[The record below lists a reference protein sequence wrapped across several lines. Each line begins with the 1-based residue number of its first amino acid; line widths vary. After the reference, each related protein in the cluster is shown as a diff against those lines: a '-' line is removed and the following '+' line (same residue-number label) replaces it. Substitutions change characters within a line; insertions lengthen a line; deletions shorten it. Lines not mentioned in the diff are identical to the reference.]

1 MSDKDSSL
9 HKMQGTTYPVSH
21 LAAWMDYMELLE
33 RLEVY
38 RPGVNS
44 FVWLLKPDD
53 GKLYSE

>member
-1 MSDKDSSL
+1 MSKQEAKL
-9 HKMQGTTYPVSH
+9 QGTTYPVAH

-33 RLEVY
+33 RLSVY